1 MAVPVKPV
9 PKTMDFTP
17 SAIINTDDAAATAL
31 EFRFLIK
38 PEKEPAKR
46 SGRKLPAPR
55 AAIIRAPS
63 AGSAVEAALTPAA
76 YNSPHGMSP
85 LSMPIRNGAA
95 FPFPGPRRVTA
106 RKA

>member
-1 MAVPVKPV
+1 MFDNLAGQQDCTFAIQQKPEGASPWMDEMN

-17 SAIINTDDAAATAL
+17 SAIINTGKAAATAL

-55 AAIIRAPS
+55 ADRP
-63 AGSAVEAALTPAA
+63 
-76 YNSPHGMSP
+76 
-85 LSMPIRNGAA
+85 
-95 FPFPGPRRVTA
+95 
-106 RKA
+106 